1 MPIPAPVRR
10 IAGLNCLAV
19 GYGAIGRAFADR
31 ARALGMTVGFFDPDI
46 APGSW
51 EVPQVHRFSS
61 LEAGLEGADVVS
73 LHLPLTEKTSN
84 IIDTVALAAMKL
96 DAVLINTARGG
107 LVDTGAVADALQAG
121 ALGGV
126 GLDVFPNEPLA
137 ATEPLLETVR
147 RHEDWARDRVA
158 LTPHVGG
165 VSPQSLEELRRRAV
179 ETARDFLIDGTLV
192 NRIA

>member
-1 MPIPAPVRR
+1 MKSFRDR
-10 IAGLNCLAV
+10 LAWDAKN
-19 GYGAIGRAFADR
+19 GAIYDRNIPYLLIRPDSLMGIFEFLLETERVAAFEAFARSIAHYGKGSADSYQT
-31 ARALGMTVGFFDPDI
+31 LG
-46 APGSW
+46 
-51 EVPQVHRFSS
+51 
-61 LEAGLEGADVVS
+61 AGQ
-73 LHLPLTEKTSN
+73 
-84 IIDTVALAAMKL
+84 
-96 DAVLINTARGG
+96 
-107 LVDTGAVADALQAG
+107 ADALQAG